1 MIQSIAL
8 IGAGNLA
15 TQLGK
20 ALKKSGFKIDM
31 VYSRTEKSARELAR
45 LLECP
50 FTTSLK
56 EVNPSDLVIVSVKD
70 DALESVLHQ
79 LNIGDSIVV
88 HTAGSVPMDLLSNY
102 FKEYGVFY
110 PLQTFSKKRDI
121 GFSEIPICL
130 EASSETVF
138 QELNKVALKLSR
150 TVQNVNSE
158 KRKILHLAAVF
169 TCNFVNHLYQIGDQL
184 LEKENFDF
192 SLLKP
197 LIKETAEK
205 VMSLKPIDAQTG
217 PAIRFDET
225 IINKHLK
232 LLTDEQELKKIY
244 SFVSESIHK
253 THLKN

>member
-1 MIQSIAL
+1 MIRTVTL

-20 ALKKSGFKIDM
+20 SLKKSGFKIKM
-31 VYSRTEKSARELAR
+31 VYSRTEKSAQDLAG
-45 LLECP
+45 LLECS
-50 FTTSLK
+50 FTTSLE
-56 EVNPSDLVIVSVKD
+56 EVNPSDLIIVSVKD
-70 DALESVLHQ
+70 DALSEVLQQ

-88 HTAGSVPMDLLSNY
+88 HTAGSVPMDLLSHY
-102 FKEYGVFY
+102 FKKYGVFY
-110 PLQTFSKKRDI
+110 PLQTFSKSRDI
-121 GFSEIPICL
+121 DFSEIPICL
-130 EASSETVF
+130 EASSEDVF
-138 QELNKVALKLSR
+138 QELNDVAQRLSK
-150 TVQNVNSE
+150 TVRSISSE
-158 KRKILHLAAVF
+158 ERKILHLSAVF

-184 LEKENFDF
+184 LEKENLDF
-192 SLLKP
+192 NLLKP

-232 LLTDEQELKKIY
+232 LLTDDQELKKIY

-253 THLKN
+253 THQKN